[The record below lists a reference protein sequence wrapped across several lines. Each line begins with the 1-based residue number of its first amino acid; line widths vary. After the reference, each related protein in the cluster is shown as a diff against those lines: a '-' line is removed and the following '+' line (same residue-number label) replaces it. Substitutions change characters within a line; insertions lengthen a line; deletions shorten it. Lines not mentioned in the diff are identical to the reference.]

1 MWPTDYPTDQAMDWL
16 TNRVI
21 YRVLCTQLKKRTLGV
36 DGALVGV
43 EEDDDGRGDREEDN
57 GRGGRGVGET
67 EDGDG
72 RGGAG
77 VTGRGG
83 RGRRNFGICIIG
95 GVFNEY

>member
-43 EEDDDGRGDREEDN
+43 EEDDNGRGDGEKED
-57 GRGGRGVGET
+57 
-67 EDGDG
+67 EDGANVQK
-72 RGGAG
+72 RRQRSVAVVG
-77 VTGRGG
+77 VVVCRLRWSFRLTHRL
-83 RGRRNFGICIIG
+83 RILELHI
-95 GVFNEY
+95 E

>member
-72 RGGAG
+72 RGGDGAI
-77 VTGRGG
+77 GRGG
-83 RGRRNFGICIIG
+83 RGRRNFGICIIV
-95 GVFNEY
+95 GVFNKY

>member
-43 EEDDDGRGDREEDN
+43 EEDDNGRGDGEKED
-57 GRGGRGVGET
+57 
-67 EDGDG
+67 EDGANVQK
-72 RGGAG
+72 RRHRSVAVVG
-77 VTGRGG
+77 VVVCRLRCSFLLTHLLR
-83 RGRRNFGICIIG
+83 ILELHI
-95 GVFNEY
+95 E